1 MLMLHMFVLVFFSL
15 LLLYYIVFG
24 NDNLIEGMDNDSAS
38 GSANAS
44 NASGND
50 SNDNLIEGMDNDD
63 PLTASK
69 ITASDIIVIKKQLGE
84 ITNVDSKVTSI
95 ENQISQ
101 NTTDII
107 GLGEKSRE
115 MKAKMMEKQK
125 ESVKKKDNKA

>member
-1 MLMLHMFVLVFFSL
+1 MLMLMLHMFVLTFFSL
-15 LLLYYIVFG
+15 LLLYYIVVG
-24 NDNLIEGMDNDSAS
+24 NDSNYNLIEGM
-38 GSANAS
+38 G
-44 NASGND
+44 
-50 SNDNLIEGMDNDD
+50 NDD

-84 ITNVDSKVTSI
+84 ITNVDSKVSSI
-95 ENQISQ
+95 ESQIAQ

-125 ESVKKKDNKA
+125 ESTREKK

>member
-1 MLMLHMFVLVFFSL
+1 MLMLHMFVLAFFSL
-15 LLLYYIVFG
+15 LLLYYIVVG
-24 NDNLIEGMDNDSAS
+24 NDSNYNIIEGMD
-38 GSANAS
+38 
-44 NASGND
+44 
-50 SNDNLIEGMDNDD
+50 DND

-84 ITNVDSKVTSI
+84 ITNVDSKVSSI
-95 ENQISQ
+95 ESQIAQ

-125 ESVKKKDNKA
+125 ESTREKK

>member
-1 MLMLHMFVLVFFSL
+1 MLMLMLHMFVLAFFSL
-15 LLLYYIVFG
+15 LLLYYIFAG
-24 NDNLIEGMDNDSAS
+24 SANAYNASGSNDNIIEGMGNDSAS
-38 GSANAS
+38 
-44 NASGND
+44 
-50 SNDNLIEGMDNDD
+50 NDD

-84 ITNVDSKVTSI
+84 ITNVDSKVSSI
-95 ENQISQ
+95 ESQIAQ

-125 ESVKKKDNKA
+125 ESIKKKDDEKK

>member
-1 MLMLHMFVLVFFSL
+1 MLHMFVLAFFSL
-15 LLLYYIVFG
+15 LLLYYIVVG
-24 NDNLIEGMDNDSAS
+24 NDSNYNIIEGMD
-38 GSANAS
+38 
-44 NASGND
+44 
-50 SNDNLIEGMDNDD
+50 DND

-84 ITNVDSKVTSI
+84 ITNVDSKVSSI
-95 ENQISQ
+95 ESQIAQ

-125 ESVKKKDNKA
+125 ESTREKK